1 MEILTGFYTNF
12 LKGCALKLA
21 LRLIT
26 ERSLQPFM
34 KDRFNIPKFGIV
46 VGLFSGLYKLA
57 RCLLNKYMP
66 NMKTE
71 YKTYLS
77 GMISSLA
84 LLFANTGEKNILK
97 MLVYPRALE
106 CIF

>member
-1 MEILTGFYTNF
+1 
-12 LKGCALKLA
+12 
-21 LRLIT
+21 
-26 ERSLQPFM
+26 M

-66 NMKTE
+66 DMRIE
-71 YKTYLS
+71 YKTYLA

-84 LLFANTGEKNILK
+84 LLLANPGE
-97 MLVYPRALE
+97 
-106 CIF
+106 